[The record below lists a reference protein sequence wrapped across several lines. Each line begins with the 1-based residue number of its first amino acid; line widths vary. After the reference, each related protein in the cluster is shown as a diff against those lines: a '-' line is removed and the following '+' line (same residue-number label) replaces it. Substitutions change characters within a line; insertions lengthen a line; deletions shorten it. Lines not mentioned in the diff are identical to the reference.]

1 MRDSGFSTSDFIIAE
16 FHKFGINLRKID
28 DEHIS
33 ISFNETTSMVDLDE
47 VIEIFAD
54 LMDKRDEGDYISST
68 FYEDKNYEGLPEELS
83 RKSSFMT

>member
-1 MRDSGFSTSDFIIAE
+1 
-16 FHKFGINLRKID
+16 
-28 DEHIS
+28 
-33 ISFNETTSMVDLDE
+33 MVDLDE